1 MTWTVG
7 LTGGIGSGKSAVA
20 DLFAALG
27 VVVVDS
33 DALAHELTG
42 PDGAAM
48 PRIAREFGQTYLQA
62 DGALDRKAM
71 RELAFSDPTAK
82 QRLEGILHPMIRDLA
97 DQRIAAAT
105 APGASSSYA
114 MCPYAMRMVPL
125 LIETGIDPRKVQRVL
140 VVDCPEAAQRE
151 RVARRSNLD
160 PAQIQRIMD
169 SQASRSQRLARAD
182 DVIDNSGNPAQLP
195 AQVERLHR
203 LYLQLARA

>member
-20 DLFAALG
+20 DLFTALG

-33 DALAHELTG
+33 DALAHELTA

-48 PRIAREFGQTYLQA
+48 PRIAREFGQTYLQD

-105 APGASSSYA
+105 GPGAS
-114 MCPYAMRMVPL
+114 CPYAIRMVPL

-151 RVARRSNLD
+151 RVARRSHLD

-182 DVIDNSGNPAQLP
+182 DVIDNSGSPAQLP

-203 LYLQLARA
+203 QYLQLARA

>member
-33 DALAHELTG
+33 DALAHELTA
-42 PDGAAM
+42 PSGAAM
-48 PRIAREFGQTYLQA
+48 PRIAQEFGKTYLQA

-71 RELAFSDPTAK
+71 RALAFSEPAAK
-82 QRLEGILHPMIRDLA
+82 QRLEAILHPLIRDLA

-105 APGASSSYA
+105 GPGTRH
-114 MCPYAMRMVPL
+114 PYAIRMVPL
-125 LIETGIDPRKVQRVL
+125 LVETGIDPRKVQRVL
-140 VVDCPEAAQRE
+140 VVDCPEATQRQRVAQR
-151 RVARRSNLD
+151 SKLD

-182 DVIDNSGNPAQLP
+182 DVIDNSGSLAQLP
-195 AQVERLHR
+195 AQVERLHQR
-203 LYLQLARA
+203 YLQLARA

>member
-33 DALAHELTG
+33 DALAHELTAPG
-42 PDGAAM
+42 GAAM
-48 PRIAREFGQTYLQA
+48 PRIAQAFGKTYLQA

-71 RELAFSDPTAK
+71 RELAFTDPTAK
-82 QRLEGILHPMIRDLA
+82 QRLEAILHPMIRDLA

-105 APGASSSYA
+105 GHSTT
-114 MCPYAMRMVPL
+114 CPYAIRMVPL
-125 LIETGIDPRKVQRVL
+125 LVETGIDPRKVQRVL
-140 VVDCPEAAQRE
+140 VVDCPEATQRQRVAQR
-151 RVARRSNLD
+151 SKLD
-160 PAQIQRIMD
+160 TAQIQRIMD

-182 DVIDNSGNPAQLP
+182 DVIDNSGSLAQLP
-195 AQVERLHR
+195 AQVERLHQR
-203 LYLQLARA
+203 YLQLARA

>member
-33 DALAHELTG
+33 DALAHELTA

-105 APGASSSYA
+105 GPGAS
-114 MCPYAMRMVPL
+114 CPYAIRMVPL

-182 DVIDNSGNPAQLP
+182 DVIDNSGSPAQLP

-203 LYLQLARA
+203 QYLQLARA

>member
-33 DALAHELTG
+33 DALAHELTAPG
-42 PDGAAM
+42 GAAM
-48 PRIAREFGQTYLQA
+48 PRIAQAFGKTYLQA

-71 RELAFSDPTAK
+71 RELAFTDPTAK
-82 QRLEGILHPMIRDLA
+82 QRLEAILHPMIRDLA

-105 APGASSSYA
+105 GHGTT
-114 MCPYAMRMVPL
+114 CPYAIRMVPL
-125 LIETGIDPRKVQRVL
+125 LVETGIDPRKVQRVL
-140 VVDCPEAAQRE
+140 VVDCPEATQRQRVAQR
-151 RVARRSNLD
+151 SKLD

-182 DVIDNSGNPAQLP
+182 DVIDNSGSLAQLP
-195 AQVERLHR
+195 AQVERLHQR
-203 LYLQLARA
+203 YLQLARA

>member
-33 DALAHELTG
+33 DALAHELTAPG
-42 PDGAAM
+42 GAAM
-48 PRIAREFGQTYLQA
+48 PRIAQAFGKTYLQA

-105 APGASSSYA
+105 GPGAS
-114 MCPYAMRMVPL
+114 CPYAIRMVPL

-140 VVDCPEAAQRE
+140 VVDCPEATQRQRVAQR
-151 RVARRSNLD
+151 SKLD

-182 DVIDNSGNPAQLP
+182 DVIDNSGSLAQLP
-195 AQVERLHR
+195 AQVERLHQR
-203 LYLQLARA
+203 YLQLARA